1 MTVYAKSENQIED
14 ELENVDCILIG
25 PQVAYMEDKIRE
37 RVAGKVPVGCINS
50 EDFGKMNAAVILKQA
65 IKLLKQS

>member
-1 MTVYAKSENQIED
+1 
-14 ELENVDCILIG
+14 
-25 PQVAYMEDKIRE
+25 MEDKIRE